1 MKESSRKSPKITLD
15 IKEYE
20 EIIVIDDN
28 TPATSLVSMLRQRAK
43 NEKTRPNSRGKCFC
57 YKWNYFICYEIHF
70 SDSKTASKPPLKKQY
85 TVSLIS
91 LDKTDETTDNIRED
105 IQSNL
110 SINTVVDEDDH
121 NEEDEESPD
130 NPFEKVKLWF
140 KERPL
145 TKLFLIMLI
154 NGLFSFAMAALI
166 IR

>member
-1 MKESSRKSPKITLD
+1 MI
-15 IKEYE
+15 
-20 EIIVIDDN
+20 N
-28 TPATSLVSMLRQRAK
+28 
-43 NEKTRPNSRGKCFC
+43 
-57 YKWNYFICYEIHF
+57 YEICF
-70 SDSKTASKPPLKKQY
+70 LDSKTAGKPPLKKQY

-91 LDKTDETTDNIRED
+91 LDKTDEATENIRED
-105 IQSNL
+105 SQSNL
-110 SINTVVDEDDH
+110 SISTVMDEDDH
-121 NEEDEESPD
+121 NDEESPD

>member
-1 MKESSRKSPKITLD
+1 MI
-15 IKEYE
+15 
-20 EIIVIDDN
+20 N
-28 TPATSLVSMLRQRAK
+28 
-43 NEKTRPNSRGKCFC
+43 
-57 YKWNYFICYEIHF
+57 YEICF
-70 SDSKTASKPPLKKQY
+70 LDSKTAGKPPLKKQY

-91 LDKTDETTDNIRED
+91 LDKTDETTENIRED
-105 IQSNL
+105 SQSNL
-110 SINTVVDEDDH
+110 SISTVMDEDDH

-130 NPFEKVKLWF
+130 NPFAKVKLWF

>member
-1 MKESSRKSPKITLD
+1 
-15 IKEYE
+15 
-20 EIIVIDDN
+20 
-28 TPATSLVSMLRQRAK
+28 ML
-43 NEKTRPNSRGKCFC
+43 FL
-57 YKWNYFICYEIHF
+57 
-70 SDSKTASKPPLKKQY
+70 DSKTASKPPLKKQY

-91 LDKTDETTDNIRED
+91 LDKADETTDNNRDD

-110 SINTVVDEDDH
+110 SISTVMDEDNH